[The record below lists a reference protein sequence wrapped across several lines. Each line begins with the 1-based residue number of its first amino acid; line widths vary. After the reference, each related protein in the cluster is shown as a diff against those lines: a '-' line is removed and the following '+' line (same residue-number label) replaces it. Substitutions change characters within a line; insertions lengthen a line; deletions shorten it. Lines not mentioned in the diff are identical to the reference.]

1 MTNNPKNEKQSKKAV
16 WGITLISLF
25 GIGCKKDTASPTS
38 GKSGG
43 KKGVVKP
50 LTGPDQVEKKFTITS
65 DTFKDMVVD
74 HDLLRENKINLPH
87 LSWENIP
94 MGTKGFYIIMDNDKG
109 HVYFNKE
116 AAGRTRSLKAEILK
130 KIINPMSPQK
140 NDALTATIEIFALNC
155 TPDQFRKS
163 TNKGMEDRRISLA
176 SRATIKEILKE
187 SGLSSTILGS
197 AIVEYKIKK

>member
-1 MTNNPKNEKQSKKAV
+1 
-16 WGITLISLF
+16 
-25 GIGCKKDTASPTS
+25 
-38 GKSGG
+38 
-43 KKGVVKP
+43 
-50 LTGPDQVEKKFTITS
+50 
-65 DTFKDMVVD
+65 MVVD
-74 HDLLRENKINLPH
+74 HDLLRENKINRPH

-187 SGLSSTILGS
+187 SGLSSMILGS